1 MLVPLLLN
9 MSSASNTPSATSNL
23 PVAPLAIAGSVA
35 AALSA
40 GFLMYRH
47 RQQEITLPRSL
58 RRLAPA
64 LLTRA
69 GGQSESAHF
78 KMPVFD
84 GPVLYEKGANGQTM
98 EKRLFCQLYVLDCIN
113 AAKLPQARE
122 KLELELVRRNI
133 PSVIYDDVSS
143 PRTIGLLTW
152 SEDPKHFPTVVNP
165 LLQLEGIGDVLEP
178 RQGWTMLG
186 KTYSS
191 GHEADLEDVLL
202 RKVIRTVSMKGAEYA
217 VWYPMRREGKFYKE
231 KPEDQCRRLLEH
243 AAIGRA
249 YSAKA
254 GVWDV
259 RLNCYGLDAADN
271 EFVIGLMYKDLYPL
285 SKIVEDMRKTA
296 HSSFFMK
303 SFGPF
308 FVGQRVFVHA
318 PSN

>member
-1 MLVPLLLN
+1 
-9 MSSASNTPSATSNL
+9 MSSSPTDTTKAIAEL
-23 PVAPLAIAGSVA
+23 PMAPLAIAGSVA

-40 GFLMYRH
+40 GVLIYRH
-47 RQQEITLPRSL
+47 RHQELPLPRSL
-58 RRLAPA
+58 RRIAPA

-69 GGQSESAHF
+69 GGQAESAHF

-84 GPVLYEKGANGQTM
+84 GPVLYEKGANGQKM
-98 EKRLFCQLYVLDCIN
+98 DKRLYCQLYVLDCIN
-113 AAKLPQARE
+113 AAKLPEARE
-122 KLELELVRRNI
+122 KLQLELVRRNI
-133 PSVIYDDVSS
+133 PSVIYDDVNS
-143 PRTIGLLTW
+143 PKTIGLLTW

-165 LLQLEGIGDVLEP
+165 VLQLEGIGDVLEP

-191 GHEADLEDVLL
+191 GHEADLEDILL

-249 YSAKA
+249 YGKA

-259 RLNCYGLDAADN
+259 RLNCYGFDADDN
-271 EFVIGLMYKDLYPL
+271 EFIIGLMNKDLHPL

-308 FVGQRVFVHA
+308 FVGQRVFVHI
-318 PSN
+318 PFN

>member
-1 MLVPLLLN
+1 

-186 KTYSS
+186 KTYAN
-191 GHEADLEDVLL
+191 GHEADLEDFLL
-202 RKVIRTVSMKGAEYA
+202 Q
-217 VWYPMRREGKFYKE
+217 EGERASSIKE
-231 KPEDQCRRLLEH
+231 KPEHQCQMLLEH
-243 AAIGRA
+243 AAIGKA
-249 YSAKA
+249 YSKRGA
-254 GVWDV
+254 WDV
-259 RLNCYGLDAADN
+259 RLNCYGLDGDDN
-271 EFVIGLMYKDLYPL
+271 EFVIALIHKDLYPL
-285 SKIVEDMRKTA
+285 SKLVEDMRKTE
-296 HSSFFMK
+296 HTSLFMK
-303 SFGPF
+303 SLGPF
-308 FVGQRVFVHA
+308 FVGHRVFIHA